1 MNEALSPLVR
11 RFGYEGIDSI
21 GLLTARL
28 GKWDRQ
34 AALVLME
41 KSPVLIE
48 NLLPYGE
55 ERILQVFD
63 LAHQMIPFGP
73 LLTLKFLEMSPRFL
87 EKSDFETL
95 VKTTA
100 LIGEVADVQVDM
112 AASLME
118 KSPELMEAAG
128 FDGLEKLAFFG
139 TAIAESSRTYA
150 LKTLE
155 NSLSIIQPLQRN
167 GRDSTHPVC
176 FQPGDKNGRRRLELR
191 PGIF

>member
-1 MNEALSPLVR
+1 MKRPFLPLIQ

-28 GKWDRQ
+28 EKWDRQ
-34 AALVLME
+34 AALALME

-55 ERILQVFD
+55 ERILQIFD

-95 VKTTA
+95 VKTTT
-100 LIGEVADVQVDM
+100 LIGEVADVHAGYGGEPDWK
-112 AASLME
+112 
-118 KSPELMEAAG
+118 KSGA
-128 FDGLEKLAFFG
+128 
-139 TAIAESSRTYA
+139 Y
-150 LKTLE
+150 
-155 NSLSIIQPLQRN
+155 
-167 GRDSTHPVC
+167 
-176 FQPGDKNGRRRLELR
+176 
-191 PGIF
+191 